1 MEGKF
6 KRSFPLE
13 ENCVINNRIKKIKVH
28 TNQMPNNMENV
39 SQHNFIK
46 HSKVQSSEENRKL
59 DKEHV
64 SLVEKMMPTNA
75 AAYVG
80 QKQILGPGTVLGYL
94 LEKGEISSM
103 IFWGPPGCGKVILFF
118 TIFYTFYFYT
128 CSNYLYTLYF
138 RRP

>member
-13 ENCVINNRIKKIKVH
+13 ENCVISNKKIKVQ
-28 TNQMPNNMENV
+28 TNQMPNNNMENV

-46 HSKVQSSEENRKL
+46 HSKVQSSEGDRKL

-64 SLVEKMMPTNA
+64 SLVEKMRPTNA

-80 QKQILGPGTVLGYL
+80 QKQIIGPGTVLGYL

-128 CSNYLYTLYF
+128 YSNYFCTLYF